1 MASLASDAETSQ
13 AAQGQSS
20 QKRKSSKYGT
30 LAKNEAAVA
39 KRVATTRLNST
50 STLFVDSTLA
60 QPNNRTTIR
69 AVAEQISKQII
80 GPFPDGEGGTVFD
93 EPTNSKRP
101 RKCPTIGET
110 EYVIRHVFKTGQLSV
125 DCNIIALVYL
135 DRLRAAGV
143 QVTPSNWRPLLCVC
157 LMLASKIW
165 DDLSMINED
174 FSTFLPF
181 TLAQINQW
189 EMSFLNLV
197 SFNVRVKAS
206 EYAKYYFNLRQQ
218 QQGGVA
224 SSGSSA
230 GSSSS
235 GGGGSGGS
243 GSGGS
248 GSGGSGSGGSSSL
261 VVTIHLPN
269 GDIVEEY
276 PVHLL
281 GRVQETKPGIN
292 KWGKRLP
299 SKKIPPVEGEK
310 VVFHDGTTWRSGTA
324 LGLAPPRGC
333 TSNATKSTVL
343 NNQVTF
349 FQGDITTLNVDAI
362 QNAANDKLWSGGGI
376 CGAIFAAANDFELSR
391 ECSKKHPSGC
401 PIGKTALT
409 SGCQLHAK
417 HVLHT
422 VGPRGEKPALL
433 ESAYVSALEE
443 AAKAGCDSVALCC
456 ISTGIFGYPPECAAP
471 LAISTVRKWLD
482 QKQAEGVAEKDMRV
496 VFCLFL
502 DSDVEL
508 YQHWMTEWFPR

>member
-248 GSGGSGSGGSSSL
+248 GSGGSGSGGSGGSDGLSKQQQQLGVQPLDMESAHRLEALSVSAQSRFEALYGTVPDSSGSVYNL
-261 VVTIHLPN
+261 
-269 GDIVEEY
+269 
-276 PVHLL
+276 
-281 GRVQETKPGIN
+281 K
-292 KWGKRLP
+292 
-299 SKKIPPVEGEK
+299 SA
-310 VVFHDGTTWRSGTA
+310 SGTSKMSPNRLTRSVSDPSSA
-324 LGLAPPRGC
+324 
-333 TSNATKSTVL
+333 
-343 NNQVTF
+343 
-349 FQGDITTLNVDAI
+349 
-362 QNAANDKLWSGGGI
+362 SGGKVKSK
-376 CGAIFAAANDFELSR
+376 AMAVLS
-391 ECSKKHPSGC
+391 
-401 PIGKTALT
+401 
-409 SGCQLHAK
+409 
-417 HVLHT
+417 
-422 VGPRGEKPALL
+422 
-433 ESAYVSALEE
+433 
-443 AAKAGCDSVALCC
+443 
-456 ISTGIFGYPPECAAP
+456 
-471 LAISTVRKWLD
+471 
-482 QKQAEGVAEKDMRV
+482 
-496 VFCLFL
+496 
-502 DSDVEL
+502 
-508 YQHWMTEWFPR
+508 

>member
-1 MASLASDAETSQ
+1 MASLASDAETSQAAQGAETSQ

-30 LAKNEAAVA
+30 LAKNDAAVA

-80 GPFPDGEGGTVFD
+80 GPFPDGEGDTVFD

-224 SSGSSA
+224 SSGSSGSSA

-235 GGGGSGGS
+235 GG
-243 GSGGS
+243 
-248 GSGGSGSGGSSSL
+248 
-261 VVTIHLPN
+261 
-269 GDIVEEY
+269 
-276 PVHLL
+276 
-281 GRVQETKPGIN
+281 
-292 KWGKRLP
+292 
-299 SKKIPPVEGEK
+299 
-310 VVFHDGTTWRSGTA
+310 
-324 LGLAPPRGC
+324 
-333 TSNATKSTVL
+333 
-343 NNQVTF
+343 
-349 FQGDITTLNVDAI
+349 
-362 QNAANDKLWSGGGI
+362 SGGGGGGGGSDGLSKQQQQLGVQPLDME
-376 CGAIFAAANDFELSR
+376 GAHRLEALS
-391 ECSKKHPSGC
+391 
-401 PIGKTALT
+401 
-409 SGCQLHAK
+409 
-417 HVLHT
+417 
-422 VGPRGEKPALL
+422 
-433 ESAYVSALEE
+433 VSAQSRFE
-443 AAKAGCDSVALCC
+443 ALYGTVPDSSGSVYNLKSASGTSKMSPNRLTRSVSDPSSISGGKVTSKAMAVLS
-456 ISTGIFGYPPECAAP
+456 
-471 LAISTVRKWLD
+471 
-482 QKQAEGVAEKDMRV
+482 
-496 VFCLFL
+496 
-502 DSDVEL
+502 
-508 YQHWMTEWFPR
+508 